1 MRDNGAISNRLVELG
16 DDQIIISR
24 ADLAGRIVYVNVDFV
39 EISGYSEA
47 ELIGQPHNI
56 IRHPEMPAVVFAD
69 LWADI
74 SSGRPWVGI
83 IKNRNKNG
91 DAYWVEAHV
100 SAIREKGAITG
111 YLSMRRK
118 PSAEQIARAAASY
131 AAIREHRA
139 TQFVF
144 QHGTVQPLGV
154 AGRLRS
160 SFTNAPIA
168 FKLILSSLLVALLVL
183 GTLAFFL
190 ARNVSQVLDQDAR
203 ERLKHDV
210 GLVHTAFSARI
221 ESARSEATDH
231 GRTFFERLH
240 WALGEK
246 NPVDRAAIEN
256 LARQIHDGS
265 PNPIER
271 FLPDL
276 RTVATVFVRTPR
288 GFQRVMSN
296 LKDKSGGSVLGTV
309 LEPGHPALPAL
320 LAGEAATGTVRLF
333 GRDYM
338 TNYRPIIDSHGEVI
352 GATFVGI
359 DLAESLADLKTR
371 IRGLKVGETGYYY
384 IIDVTPGPGFGNV
397 ILHPYREGQQLPAI
411 VTSDGKSVFEE
422 MILRERGELVYSWR
436 NVEAGES
443 TAREKLVRFETL
455 NDPHWVVAGGSSLEE
470 FTALSSHLV

>member
-24 ADLAGRIVYVNVDFV
+24 ADLAGRIVYINVDFV

-100 SAIREKGAITG
+100 LAIREKGAITG

-144 QHGTVQPLGV
+144 QHGTAQPVSV
-154 AGRLRS
+154 AARLRS

-231 GRTFFERLH
+231 GRTFLSVCTGRL
-240 WALGEK
+240 AK
-246 NPVDRAAIEN
+246 K
-256 LARQIHDGS
+256 
-265 PNPIER
+265 
-271 FLPDL
+271 
-276 RTVATVFVRTPR
+276 TP
-288 GFQRVMSN
+288 
-296 LKDKSGGSVLGTV
+296 L
-309 LEPGHPALPAL
+309 
-320 LAGEAATGTVRLF
+320 
-333 GRDYM
+333 
-338 TNYRPIIDSHGEVI
+338 I
-352 GATFVGI
+352 GP
-359 DLAESLADLKTR
+359 L
-371 IRGLKVGETGYYY
+371 
-384 IIDVTPGPGFGNV
+384 
-397 ILHPYREGQQLPAI
+397 
-411 VTSDGKSVFEE
+411 
-422 MILRERGELVYSWR
+422 
-436 NVEAGES
+436 
-443 TAREKLVRFETL
+443 
-455 NDPHWVVAGGSSLEE
+455 
-470 FTALSSHLV
+470 